1 MSIPSTRV
9 TTHLAVV
16 VAFLVLISCGGTPAP
31 ATPEAPKDSLTAA
44 AREVSTDL
52 AKQVGRSRDRV
63 IAVDPFLDKTSG
75 QQTVASSRAQ
85 EEVFAALG
93 EAMPNATI
101 EPLKTLGEGGDLLVA
116 TGFVGTTTTTNQ
128 FVLTVALTDRSSGL
142 VVAQSAARFTD
153 AGLDRSPTPFY
164 GDSPS
169 LVRDRSVDGYIKTA
183 DTPKGQLADP
193 LYVEQLPT
201 SALLASA
208 LAEYNAGRWEAA
220 LAGYAAAAGRPD
232 GQTLRTF
239 NGLYLTNTRLGRQA
253 DAEASFGKIVTLGL
267 STNNLAVKLL
277 FRPGLTEFT
286 ADAGFRS
293 SYPMWIRQI
302 ARGAAAARACLKV
315 VGHTSA
321 SSTDSVNR
329 PLSRRRAETV
339 MQLLLTE
346 NPALRSR
353 LTIEGVGSDR
363 VIVGTGADD
372 ASDAI
377 DRRVEFEVVA
387 CP

>member
-1 MSIPSTRV
+1 MTTHCTRV
-9 TTHLAVV
+9 ANHLVIV
-16 VAFLVLISCGGTPAP
+16 GAFLVLISCGGTPPP
-31 ATPEAPKDSLTAA
+31 ATPETPRDSLAAA
-44 AREVSTDL
+44 ARDVSTDL
-52 AKQVGRSRDRV
+52 AKQVGRSRDRT

-85 EEVFAALG
+85 EEVFAALA
-93 EAMPNATI
+93 ESMPAAHI
-101 EPLKTLGEGGDLLVA
+101 QPLKTLADTADLLVA
-116 TGFVGTTTTTNQ
+116 TGFVGTTTTANQ
-128 FVLTVALTDRSSGL
+128 FVLTVALTDRASGL

-169 LVRDRSVDGYIKTA
+169 LVRDRSVDGYLRTA

-208 LAEYNAGRWEAA
+208 LAEYNAGRWETA
-220 LAGYAAAAGRPD
+220 LAGYAAAAGRTD

-239 NGLYLTNTRLGRQA
+239 NGLYLTNMRLGRQA
-253 DAEASFGKIVTLGL
+253 DAETAFGKIVTLGL

-302 ARGAAAARACLKV
+302 ARGASAARVCLKV

-321 SSTDSVNR
+321 SSTDRVNR
-329 PLSRRRAETV
+329 PLSQRRADTV
-339 MQLLLTE
+339 AQLLLAE
-346 NPALRSR
+346 NAALKPR
-353 LTIEGVGSDR
+353 LTTDGVGSDH

-377 DRRVEFEVVA
+377 DRRVEFEVIA